1 MKESC
6 VMSVAAIDLTTPTAS
21 PQRYGPVSMS
31 FSSSGAMIR
40 SSIISPVRIQQR
52 EKTIRRRRREESE
65 VVVLET
71 WSEDEVLAEVNTLT
85 DDAQISRQEK
95 QISLPSSDLSSKTS
109 SSRPHRQLKRRSIY
123 QGELVQPRKRV
134 KR

>member
-1 MKESC
+1 
-6 VMSVAAIDLTTPTAS
+6 
-21 PQRYGPVSMS
+21 MS

-52 EKTIRRRRREESE
+52 GKTIRRRRREESE
-65 VVVLET
+65 VVLET

-95 QISLPSSDLSSKTS
+95 H
-109 SSRPHRQLKRRSIY
+109 PH
-123 QGELVQPRKRV
+123 P
-134 KR
+134 